1 VLVSFTVED
10 TLTIE
15 EWKAERELF
24 VKQFS
29 VNTCSSCKRGTR
41 FNLRIKSSNNNNVTW
56 PWSQLKAMH
65 FCLPVEGDGYKLD
78 GEFDPG
84 SG

>member
-1 VLVSFTVED
+1 MTSHEERVNGFYTRFMKAAEKQVDASE

-29 VNTCSSCKRGTR
+29 VNNLFFLQKR
-41 FNLRIKSSNNNNVTW
+41 NEI
-56 PWSQLKAMH
+56 
-65 FCLPVEGDGYKLD
+65 
-78 GEFDPG
+78 
-84 SG
+84 

>member
-1 VLVSFTVED
+1 VTSYEESVNGFYTCFVKAAEKQVDASE

-29 VNTCSSCKRGTR
+29 VN
-41 FNLRIKSSNNNNVTW
+41 NLFSWQQGNEN
-56 PWSQLKAMH
+56 
-65 FCLPVEGDGYKLD
+65 
-78 GEFDPG
+78 
-84 SG
+84 

>member
-1 VLVSFTVED
+1 VTSYEESVNGFYTRFMKAAEKQVDASE

-29 VNTCSSCKRGTR
+29 VNNLFFLQKR
-41 FNLRIKSSNNNNVTW
+41 NEI
-56 PWSQLKAMH
+56 
-65 FCLPVEGDGYKLD
+65 
-78 GEFDPG
+78 
-84 SG
+84 

>member
-1 VLVSFTVED
+1 VLVRFTAEE

-29 VNTCSSCKRGTR
+29 VNNLVSLAKEERELICESSQ
-41 FNLRIKSSNNNNVTW
+41 VTTTT
-56 PWSQLKAMH
+56 
-65 FCLPVEGDGYKLD
+65 
-78 GEFDPG
+78 
-84 SG
+84 